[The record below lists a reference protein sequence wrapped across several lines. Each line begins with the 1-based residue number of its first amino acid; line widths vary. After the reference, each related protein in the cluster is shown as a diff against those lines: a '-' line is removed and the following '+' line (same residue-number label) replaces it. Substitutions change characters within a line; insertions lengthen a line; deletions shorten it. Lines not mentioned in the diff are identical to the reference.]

1 MHSTEHVRRILVAD
15 DYPAVAQSI
24 ADVIMLACAARCL
37 VDVAL
42 DGQEAVDL
50 AAAHRPDAAL
60 LDIDMP
66 RLDGIAAARAMRQ
79 TYANNPPVLA
89 AMTGND
95 HAFESA
101 RESALFDHVM
111 KKPIEML
118 RLFDILQLKD

>member
-1 MHSTEHVRRILVAD
+1 
-15 DYPAVAQSI
+15 
-24 ADVIMLACAARCL
+24 
-37 VDVAL
+37 
-42 DGQEAVDL
+42 
-50 AAAHRPDAAL
+50 
-60 LDIDMP
+60 
-66 RLDGIAAARAMRQ
+66 
-79 TYANNPPVLA
+79 VLA